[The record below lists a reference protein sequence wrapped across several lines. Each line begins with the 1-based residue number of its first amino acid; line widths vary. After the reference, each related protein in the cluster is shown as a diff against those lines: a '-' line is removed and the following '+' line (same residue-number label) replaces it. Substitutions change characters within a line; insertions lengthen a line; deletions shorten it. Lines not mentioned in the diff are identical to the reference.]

1 MRTTR
6 NSPAPLAPVLA
17 ALAFLSFAGS
27 GCRDAAESEGLQAHR
42 AVADRVARAMDDL
55 QKRRASLEP
64 ESDIR
69 ETLASLNVHKE
80 PPPPAPEPVIDA
92 VAEDPAGDPDGAMMT
107 DAGPAAPPVFRLQ
120 GIVWHPT
127 APLAIVNKHTVGVGE
142 SVDGRRVERITREG
156 AVLAGPDGDLLELR
170 LYEPGPKQP

>member
-6 NSPAPLAPVLA
+6 NSPVPPAPVLA
-17 ALAFLSFAGS
+17 ALAFLSVAGS

-55 QKRRASLEP
+55 QKRRAALEA
-64 ESDIR
+64 EADIR
-69 ETLASLNVHKE
+69 ETLASLNVNKE
-80 PPPPAPEPVIDA
+80 PPAPAPEPVVESEA
-92 VAEDPAGDPDGAMMT
+92 DPAADPDEAMT
-107 DAGPAAPPVFRLQ
+107 EAGPSAPAVFRLQ

-142 SVDGRRVERITREG
+142 SVDGRRVESITREG

-170 LYEPGPKQP
+170 LYEPGSKQP